1 MSSKWGVDASSSRL
15 FLENE
20 SSGRAYPSAAEI
32 FKIVFERT
40 SGRDQEAFEEIRK
53 SLPNLEFR
61 PTLAFLVL
69 EVSIT
74 PDGFPNLML
83 RLNARDTY
91 LAEIPTNDQVVIGN
105 VWYPLDPETRD
116 EMIDALESRNLNV
129 GSNISAQDVAWL
141 VWESQ
146 LTVDISGDAEELSS
160 GLLKATKAEF
170 RKSLLNAEL
179 YDYQKSGAAFVDSM
193 VDKGIGVLLAD
204 EMGLGKTIQAIYAIQ
219 SAANRESRPIIAVVP
234 ASNLANWIRE
244 FGKFAPSLDISVH
257 AGPLRAGAARYLVYG
272 DVLLTTYQTLLRDV
286 SFLAE
291 VNWSLVVLDEAQNI
305 KNSESKQSLAAC
317 LLPKRSAIAITGTPI
332 ENSLSDLWSIFRFLQ
347 PNLLGSKDEFR
358 SRFPDTFEAAA
369 SLSKSIS
376 PFVVR
381 RKVREVADDLP
392 ERSDIYVPI
401 FLSAPMNSAYSE
413 IQDDAGLS
421 SLPKVNALRQICAVP
436 KVHQYESNKVDRL
449 LELLRETFDNG
460 DKAIVFASFTE
471 TIDLLVQRI
480 SQMRPGILVETLDGR
495 KSASERQQVIDSLD
509 HVKGAAVL
517 VANPR
522 AAGVGLNIQVAN
534 YVFHFN
540 PEWNPA
546 LIAQASARAYRRGQI
561 KNVFIYYLYYRGTVE
576 EYVLQKLE
584 AKQGLQDAGLG
595 ELSDEPTNS
604 QLLEALRLSPK
615 ALQESG
621 TWSS

>member
-1 MSSKWGVDASSSRL
+1 
-15 FLENE
+15 
-20 SSGRAYPSAAEI
+20 
-32 FKIVFERT
+32 
-40 SGRDQEAFEEIRK
+40 
-53 SLPNLEFR
+53 
-61 PTLAFLVL
+61 
-69 EVSIT
+69 
-74 PDGFPNLML
+74 
-83 RLNARDTY
+83 
-91 LAEIPTNDQVVIGN
+91 
-105 VWYPLDPETRD
+105 
-116 EMIDALESRNLNV
+116 
-129 GSNISAQDVAWL
+129 
-141 VWESQ
+141 
-146 LTVDISGDAEELSS
+146 
-160 GLLKATKAEF
+160 
-170 RKSLLNAEL
+170 
-179 YDYQKSGAAFVDSM
+179 
-193 VDKGIGVLLAD
+193 
-204 EMGLGKTIQAIYAIQ
+204 
-219 SAANRESRPIIAVVP
+219 
-234 ASNLANWIRE
+234 
-244 FGKFAPSLDISVH
+244 
-257 AGPLRAGAARYLVYG
+257 
-272 DVLLTTYQTLLRDV
+272 
-286 SFLAE
+286 
-291 VNWSLVVLDEAQNI
+291 
-305 KNSESKQSLAAC
+305 
-317 LLPKRSAIAITGTPI
+317 
-332 ENSLSDLWSIFRFLQ
+332 
-347 PNLLGSKDEFR
+347 
-358 SRFPDTFEAAA
+358 
-369 SLSKSIS
+369 
-376 PFVVR
+376 
-381 RKVREVADDLP
+381 
-392 ERSDIYVPI
+392 
-401 FLSAPMNSAYSE
+401 MNSAYSE
-413 IQDDAGLS
+413 IQDDASMS

-495 KSASERQQVIDSLD
+495 KTASERQHVIDSLD

-546 LIAQASARAYRRGQI
+546 LIAQASARAYRRGQS